1 MKSLEHKTLYLA
13 MYKSEIGFLQA
24 ILTPPK
30 NNDSVYHLDF
40 SLQDL
45 NLNHIFIQSNQD
57 DVYNFSSMI
66 QK

>member
-1 MKSLEHKTLYLA
+1 

-40 SLQDL
+40 SLEDL
-45 NLNHIFIQSNQD
+45 NLKHIFIQSNQD